1 MFDNNFGK
9 CRPIFKFFHQMIRKK
24 ILYVRHKSFHLSCN
38 MLLYY
43 LVKFENPK
51 NVTDFDSH
59 HMQETVDVFLPSQHF
74 NTNYLLKITYLFI
87 YLFYFLVCIFHFR
100 FSVNKSRWVLYF
112 FTFEFN
118 WTWCLAQCS
127 EYTELIKNLHLLR
140 AMVLKNI
147 DWNSRKELVKTRP
160 R

>member
-51 NVTDFDSH
+51 NVTDFDSRDRPKPILLVSAVA
-59 HMQETVDVFLPSQHF
+59 ETVAETEDTHSAVAEPGAES
-74 NTNYLLKITYLFI
+74 
-87 YLFYFLVCIFHFR
+87 LVLV
-100 FSVNKSRWVLYF
+100 SAETVA
-112 FTFEFN
+112 E
-118 WTWCLAQCS
+118 
-127 EYTELIKNLHLLR
+127 TE
-140 AMVLKNI
+140 
-147 DWNSRKELVKTRP
+147 T
-160 R
+160 